1 MPAGA
6 KSKQVASSASSRRD
20 KLASF
25 EAARKKEQRRRNLGL
40 LAICLVLAIALLS
53 YPVYLFARD
62 YVDRHATIEEL
73 GTSAAA
79 AGCDP
84 ISEHPATGNQEHV
97 AEGTKVTY
105 DQSPPDSG
113 KHYPT
118 PAPFTKRFYTTA
130 DRPAVSTLVHNL
142 EHGYTIVWYRSS
154 LAKKEVNV
162 LQSISKTFG
171 KDDASPA
178 NKFIAAPWDDA
189 TDGGALPAGKN
200 VVVTHWYG
208 DPTDPAD
215 PSKQK
220 GIRQAC
226 VAVSGPVIKD
236 FMAKYPYANSP
247 EPSGA

>member
-1 MPAGA
+1 VPAGTQP
-6 KSKQVASSASSRRD
+6 KQSASSASSRRE

-25 EAARKKEQRRRNLGL
+25 EAARKKEQLRRNLGL
-40 LAICLVLAIALLS
+40 LAICLVLAVGLLS
-53 YPVYLFARD
+53 YPVYLFAQD

-84 ISEHPATGNQEHV
+84 IAEHTATGNQEHV
-97 AEGTKVTY
+97 AEGTEVTY

-113 KHYPT
+113 KHYPA
-118 PAPFTKRFYTTA
+118 PAPFTKRFYATA
-130 DRPAVSTLVHNL
+130 DRPPVSTLVHNL

-154 LAKKEVNV
+154 LAKKQVNV

-171 KDDASPA
+171 KDETNPA

-189 TDGGALPAGKN
+189 TDGGAMPAGKN
-200 VVVTHWYG
+200 IVITHWYA
-208 DPTDPAD
+208 DPADPGD

-220 GIRQAC
+220 GVRQAC
-226 VAVSGPVIKD
+226 DAVSGPVIKD
-236 FMAKYPYANSP
+236 FMARYPYENSP